1 VKSVERV
8 LEISVVVPAHN
19 EQENI
24 PELLERFA
32 AMFRS
37 SGLSGEVIVVDD
49 GSTDST
55 AAVLREEQ
63 GKHPFLRIRT
73 HRRRRGITAALET
86 GFAAASGEILVFY
99 PADLQYLPEDIPLL
113 VNKVREGFDIV
124 TGWRQGRYGGKKFV
138 SGVYNLLSRLFF
150 RVAVHDLNGVKAFGR
165 EVLPDLQFQ
174 PDWHRYLVVLAAAR
188 GYTVGEVKITLHP
201 RRAGVSKFGPGRV
214 LRAFWD
220 FTVVLFVAKYSQK
233 PMQLFGNLGLV
244 FVSVGVIISA
254 YLSYLHFLGQKIGDR
269 PLLLLAI
276 LLIVTGIQF
285 FVLGLIGELVVR
297 RRRRDE

>member
-1 VKSVERV
+1 
-8 LEISVVVPAHN
+8 
-19 EQENI
+19 
-24 PELLERFA
+24 
-32 AMFRS
+32 M
-37 SGLSGEVIVVDD
+37 
-49 GSTDST
+49 
-55 AAVLREEQ
+55 
-63 GKHPFLRIRT
+63 
-73 HRRRRGITAALET
+73 
-86 GFAAASGEILVFY
+86 
-99 PADLQYLPEDIPLL
+99 
-113 VNKVREGFDIV
+113 
-124 TGWRQGRYGGKKFV
+124 
-138 SGVYNLLSRLFF
+138 SRLFF
-150 RVAVHDLNGVKAFGR
+150 RVAVHDLNGVKAFCR
-165 EVLPDLQFQ
+165 EVLSDLQFQ

-188 GYTVGEVKITLHP
+188 GYTVGEVKITLYP

-220 FTVVLFVAKYSQK
+220 FVVVLFVAKYSQK

-244 FVSVGVIISA
+244 FVSAGVIISA